1 VALVT
6 GGNKGIGFEIIRDL
20 CQKFS
25 GDVVLTARDE
35 ARGCAAVQKLQAE
48 GLNPRFHQL
57 DIDDPQ
63 SIHALR
69 DFLLKEYKGLDVLV
83 NNAGIAFKGKTWDVE
98 REGGFPK
105 PGTMVGYASL
115 AFLGPAALYGGTLKQ
130 IPWENQDRVRLQGYR
145 NEEPQCVYLSI
156 SSRHLFQVCLTRLLT
171 TLVYRYL
178 TDNDIK
184 RFRGGKRP
192 GERCYIKILI
202 YTNFP
207 RLTQW
212 WSLPKTTEHCQM
224 DSDTELYVNKT
235 VLASGSL
242 KLWLKSLHFHSAN
255 SVFFHPES

>member
-1 VALVT
+1 MSPCSRVALVT

-242 KLWLKSLHFHSAN
+242 KL
-255 SVFFHPES
+255 